1 MNSFQSLFLIN
12 PLGEMYMNIKF
23 TSKVLGAVAAAFM
36 LSTTA
41 SHADCGKMQIAD
53 MNWSSAT
60 LMANVD
66 AKILEA
72 MGCEIE
78 LVVGA
83 TTTTWASMDSTG
95 KPDVAPE
102 LWANAIAIVL
112 DAAVADGRVAIG
124 NEAPM
129 SGLGEGWF
137 IDPVTMDAHPEL
149 ASLEE
154 VIKRP
159 DLFPDKEDP
168 SKGAFMGC
176 PAGWGCQL
184 ASINLFRAHDMA
196 AKGWKLLDPGSAA
209 GLDAD
214 IVRAGEQ
221 GEPWFGYYWAPT
233 TIIGKYNLQKLD
245 MGPFGGSENWDGCI
259 ALPED
264 ECADPQVSG
273 WVESRVNTVL
283 SEDFVNNSD
292 PMAMEYFKN
301 RVYPGQVMGQM
312 LVWMDDNQAGGA
324 DATTYFLQTYPEVW
338 KGWVDDE
345 TSAAVEAA
353 M

>member
-1 MNSFQSLFLIN
+1 
-12 PLGEMYMNIKF
+12 MNIKF
-23 TSKVLGAVAAAFM
+23 TTKVFGAVAGALL
-36 LSTTA
+36 LSTSA
-41 SHADCGKMQIAD
+41 NAACGKMQIAD
-53 MNWSSAT
+53 MNWPSAS

-66 AKILEA
+66 AAVLTA
-72 MGCEIE
+72 MGCETE

-83 TTTTWASMDSTG
+83 TMTTWASMDATG

-102 LWANAIAIVL
+102 LWANAMATLV
-112 DAAVADGRVAIG
+112 DSAVAAGRVKVA
-124 NEAPM
+124 NSAPM
-129 SGLGEGWF
+129 SGLGEGWW
-137 IDPVTMDAHPEL
+137 IDPITLDANPEL
-149 ASLEE
+149 TTVEA
-154 VIKRP
+154 VIARP

-184 ASINLFRAHDMA
+184 ASINLFRAHDME

-233 TIIGKYNLQKLD
+233 QIIGKYDLQSVDL
-245 MGPFGGSENWDGCI
+245 GPFAGDANWNECV
-259 ALPED
+259 ALAAD
-264 ECADPQVSG
+264 LCADPKPSG
-273 WVESRVNTVL
+273 WTESRVNTLL
-283 SEDFVNNSD
+283 SDNFYYNAPKE
-292 PMAMEYFKN
+292 AMDYFAA
-301 RVYPGQVMGQM
+301 RTYPGTVMNSM
-312 LVWMDDNQAGGA
+312 LVWMGDNQAGGA

-338 KGWVDDE
+338 KAWVDDE
-345 TSAAVEAA
+345 TAASVEAA

>member
-1 MNSFQSLFLIN
+1 
-12 PLGEMYMNIKF
+12 MNIKF
-23 TSKVLGAVAAAFM
+23 TTKAFGAVAAALL
-36 LSTTA
+36 LSTSA
-41 SHADCGKMQIAD
+41 NAACGKMQIAD
-53 MNWSSAT
+53 MNWASAS

-66 AKILEA
+66 AKILQA
-72 MGCEIE
+72 MGCETE

-83 TTTTWASMDSTG
+83 TMTTWASMDATG

-102 LWANAIAIVL
+102 IWANAMATLV
-112 DAAVADGRVAIG
+112 DSAVAAGRVHVG
-124 NEAPM
+124 NAAPM

-137 IDPVTMDAHPEL
+137 IDPITLDANPEL
-149 ASLEE
+149 TTVEA
-154 VIKRP
+154 VIARP

-184 ASINLFRAHDMA
+184 SSQSLFRAHKMEE
-196 AKGWKLLDPGSAA
+196 KGWKLLDPGSAA

-221 GEPWFGYYWAPT
+221 GEPWFGYYWSPT
-233 TIIGKYNLQKLD
+233 TIIGKYDLKSVDL
-245 MGPFGGSENWDGCI
+245 GPWGGKDNWDGCV
-259 ALPED
+259 ALGFD
-264 ECADPQVSG
+264 GCADPKPSA
-273 WVESRVNTVL
+273 WTESRVNTLL
-283 SEDFVNNSD
+283 SDHFYYNAPSA
-292 PMAMEYFKN
+292 AMDYFAA
-301 RVYPGQVMGQM
+301 RVYPGDVMNAM

-345 TSAAVEAA
+345 TAATVEAA